1 MRIGTLNVAH
11 QTRPPKKVP
20 GDLLDALLDL
30 DLDVLVLTE
39 FVETPA
45 YREAIA
51 ARWKHVLSSEQ
62 TPRRSGFHNQVC
74 LASKKRMEPLGG
86 LPAIPTHTASTNFLA
101 ARIGGSLDL
110 TGLRAP
116 AFKVAADRSLYWE
129 TVARH
134 LSPGIVIGDFNLN
147 PERSRR
153 EASFVPT
160 GWTVVTPE
168 SGGPSFRSLKNKT
181 SSTVD
186 HAFVS
191 KGIRVRAA
199 EYRPE
204 FFGKWG
210 LDHCPLVVYIRRS
223 PRGSS

>member
-11 QTRPPKKVP
+11 QTRVPKEVP

-51 ARWKHVLSSEQ
+51 ARWGHVLASEQ
-62 TPRRSGFHNQVC
+62 TPKRSGFHNQVC
-74 LASKKRMEPLGG
+74 LASHEPMKPLGG
-86 LPAIPTHTASTNFLA
+86 MPAIPTHTASTNFLA
-101 ARIGGSLDL
+101 ARIGDSLNV

-116 AFKVAADRSLYWE
+116 AFKAASDRNLYWR
-129 TVARH
+129 TVAKH
-134 LSPGIVIGDFNLN
+134 LSPGIVIGDFNLD
-147 PERSRR
+147 PKRSRR
-153 EASFVPT
+153 EASFVPA
-160 GWTVVTPE
+160 GWTTVTPD
-168 SGGPSFRSLKNKT
+168 SGGPSFRSLKNSG

-191 KGIRVRAA
+191 GGVRVGGA

-210 LDHCPLVVYIRRS
+210 LDHCPLVVEVTC
-223 PRGSS
+223 